1 VSPFATLVS
10 QRELLFSLVLRD
22 LRSRYAGSAAGLAWA
37 IANPLISLVI
47 LTTVFSVVLKVRFG
61 GEIEAPF
68 PIALAW
74 GFFPWLAFQEGVARG
89 TTALADGGVLVKRLG
104 LRPEI
109 LIAQPV
115 LAAVLQTVI
124 GLAAL
129 TVLMPLVGVPLEPRL
144 VLCVFPLLLQVGLAL
159 GLGWI
164 LGVAHVYLRDT
175 AQLVVAALQAW
186 FYLTPIVYPLEIVPH
201 ELRGVLALNPL
212 CGIVQGF
219 RAFALGSEI
228 PWTGLA
234 WSGTCAA
241 AALALGSVAVVRAR
255 REIPDLV

>member
-1 VSPFATLVS
+1 
-10 QRELLFSLVLRD
+10 
-22 LRSRYAGSAAGLAWA
+22 
-37 IANPLISLVI
+37 
-47 LTTVFSVVLKVRFG
+47 
-61 GEIEAPF
+61 
-68 PIALAW
+68 
-74 GFFPWLAFQEGVARG
+74 VARG

-115 LAAVLQTVI
+115 LAAVLQTAI

-129 TVLMPLVGVPLEPRL
+129 TVLMPFVGVPIGLRL
-144 VLCVFPLLLQVGLAL
+144 VLCVVPLLLQISLTL

-175 AQLVVAALQAW
+175 AQLAVAALQAW
-186 FYLTPIVYPLEIVPH
+186 FYLTPIVYPLEIVPR

-219 RAFALGSEI
+219 RAFALGGEV
-228 PWTGLA
+228 PWTSLA
-234 WSGTCAA
+234 WSATCAA

-255 REIPDLV
+255 RDIPDLV